1 MEIHRSLQVILRLI
15 TCTVGG
21 VATWLA
27 LSTFAPTIYKNATEG
42 FVHVKAWHC
51 AVFSLVAGI
60 GWAVGYKTKW
70 GRYISAALMGWSIA
84 IGFQLLGLADA
95 PWPVY
100 LVLSLLILAVFM
112 VLTGGGIFRKREG
125 VE

>member
-1 MEIHRSLQVILRLI
+1 MEIHRILRVILKLI
-15 TCTVGG
+15 TCTIGG
-21 VATWLA
+21 VVGWLA
-27 LSTFAPTIYKNATEG
+27 LSMFAPTVYKNAIEG

-51 AVFSLVAGI
+51 AAFGLVAGI

-100 LVLSLLILAVFM
+100 LVLSLLILAVFT
-112 VLTGGGIFRKREG
+112 VPTGGGIFRKKES

>member
-1 MEIHRSLQVILRLI
+1 MEIHKALRAIPKLI

-21 VATWLA
+21 VAAWLA
-27 LSTFAPTIYKNATEG
+27 LSTFAPTLYENAIGG
-42 FVHVKAWHC
+42 FVYVKVWHC
-51 AVFSLVAGI
+51 AAFGLAAGI
-60 GWAVGYKTKW
+60 GWTIGYKTKW

-112 VLTGGGIFRKREG
+112 VLTGGGVFRKKEG
-125 VE
+125 TE